1 MNIILI
7 AIIPTI
13 LLLVLGNILRRYDF
27 LALSFWS
34 ASDKLTYFIL
44 FPALLISKVA
54 VVDLSTIDFMQLFIF
69 IVIYFSAI
77 SLLAYVL
84 YRLTRATKQQFSS
97 IYQGVLRFN
106 SYVYFAII
114 AAVWGGQTMATA
126 ALIAGVC
133 IPVVNVCCVAA
144 FSLASGKFSW
154 QSSLF
159 SMLKNP
165 LILASLLGFVINLFP
180 VLLPRALF
188 DTLVILS
195 KAALPLALL
204 SVGAAV
210 RVKKLFITQGT
221 FSYFTLWGATV
232 ARLVI
237 APLIALSVAHL
248 LGIGHEITQVLVMFA
263 AVPTATSS
271 FILAKQL
278 GGDAELMATMIS
290 LQTVLSMLSLLFWL
304 DYLVS

>member
-13 LLLVLGNILRRYDF
+13 LLLVLGNVLRRYDF
-27 LALSFWS
+27 LASSFWS
-34 ASDKLTYFIL
+34 ASDKLTYFVL

-54 VVDLSTIDFMQLFIF
+54 VVDLSTIDFTQILIF
-69 IVIYFSAI
+69 IVLYFSAI
-77 SLLAYVL
+77 SVLAYVL
-84 YRLTRATKQQFSS
+84 YRLTGATKPQFSS

-114 AAVWGGQTMATA
+114 AAVWGGHALTTA
-126 ALIAGVC
+126 ALIAGIC

-144 FSLASGKFSW
+144 FSLASGKFSF
-154 QSSLF
+154 QSSLL
-159 SMLKNP
+159 SILKNP
-165 LILASLLGFVINLFP
+165 LILASLLGFIINVFP
-180 VLLPRALF
+180 ILLPRVLF

-195 KAALPLALL
+195 QAALPLALL

-210 RVKKLFITQGT
+210 RVKKLFITQGA
-221 FSYFTLWGATV
+221 FSYLTLWGATV
-232 ARLVI
+232 ARLIV
-237 APLIALSVAHL
+237 APLIALIVAYL
-248 LGIGHEITQVLVMFA
+248 LGIDDEITQVLVIFA

-290 LQTVLSMLSLLFWL
+290 LQTVLSMLSLVFWL

>member
-7 AIIPTI
+7 AILPTI
-13 LLLVLGNILRRYDF
+13 LLLVLGNLLRRYAF
-27 LALSFWS
+27 LPSSFWA
-34 ASDKLTYFIL
+34 ASDRLTYFVF
-44 FPALLISKVA
+44 FPALLVTKVS
-54 VVDLSTIDFMQLFIF
+54 VVDLSTIDFMQVFIF
-69 IVIYFSAI
+69 ITLYFSII
-77 SLLAYVL
+77 SVLTYGL
-84 YRLTRATKQQFSS
+84 YRLAGASVRQFSS

-114 AAVWGGQTMATA
+114 AAMWGGQTLATA

-133 IPVVNVCCVAA
+133 IPVVNVCCIAA
-144 FSLASGKFSW
+144 FSLGSGKFSI
-154 QSSLF
+154 QSSVF
-159 SMLKNP
+159 SVLKNP
-165 LILASLLGFVINLFP
+165 LIIASLLGFVVNVLP
-180 VLLPRALF
+180 VLMPRVLF

-210 RVKKLFITQGT
+210 RVKKLVVSQGD
-221 FSYFTLWGATV
+221 FSYVTLWGSTLIRLLV
-232 ARLVI
+232 APAIALVI
-237 APLIALSVAHL
+237 IRL
-248 LGIGHEITQVLVMFA
+248 LGMESEMSQVFVLFA

-271 FILAKQL
+271 FILSKQL

-290 LQTVLSMLSLLFWL
+290 LQTVMSMLSLVFWL